1 MYDWCTSTCHTL
13 ITGVCYIFDWF
24 VLYIR
29 LVPRRL
35 LYTYMISLS
44 TGDGDLGAVPR
55 VTLVATQAPHGRVS
69 NSSRDDYIECPC
81 GSAVHVIPEV

>member
-1 MYDWCTSTCHTL
+1 MGCGRLWSHCTRGLSKGDV
-13 ITGVCYIFDWF
+13 INGNVTGVARSNYPF
-24 VLYIR
+24 Y
-29 LVPRRL
+29 
-35 LYTYMISLS
+35 YYMVSLS

-69 NSSRDDYIECPC
+69 NSSRDDDIECPC